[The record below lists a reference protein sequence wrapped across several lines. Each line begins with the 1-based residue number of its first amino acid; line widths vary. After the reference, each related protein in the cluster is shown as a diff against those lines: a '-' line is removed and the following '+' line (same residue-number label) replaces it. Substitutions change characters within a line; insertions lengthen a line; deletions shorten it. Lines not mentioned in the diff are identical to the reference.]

1 MQKVQTKTFF
11 INKIKFINIK
21 GAKEDLDEE
30 DENDEDLEDNSGDP
44 ERLKAFN
51 VRLTFG
57 LTLKSITFIIISL
70 TVTFATAVSCLLFQK
85 DHRSNMGNHN
95 YHLCYH
101 SSTLLRCS
109 RSNVLVDFWGSS
121 HLNRF
126 HFLFWLIMIITFI
139 IDFHQGFCVVLM
151 CRSYLVSH
159 LT

>member
-57 LTLKSITFIIISL
+57 FTLKLITFINI
-70 TVTFATAVSCLLFQK
+70 
-85 DHRSNMGNHN
+85 
-95 YHLCYH
+95 
-101 SSTLLRCS
+101 
-109 RSNVLVDFWGSS
+109 
-121 HLNRF
+121 
-126 HFLFWLIMIITFI
+126 
-139 IDFHQGFCVVLM
+139 
-151 CRSYLVSH
+151 
-159 LT
+159 

>member
-57 LTLKSITFIIISL
+57 LTLKLITFIVISL
-70 TVTFATAVSCLLFQK
+70 TVTFATAVSCSLF
-85 DHRSNMGNHN
+85 
-95 YHLCYH
+95 
-101 SSTLLRCS
+101 
-109 RSNVLVDFWGSS
+109 
-121 HLNRF
+121 
-126 HFLFWLIMIITFI
+126 
-139 IDFHQGFCVVLM
+139 
-151 CRSYLVSH
+151 
-159 LT
+159 

>member
-57 LTLKSITFIIISL
+57 LT
-70 TVTFATAVSCLLFQK
+70 
-85 DHRSNMGNHN
+85 
-95 YHLCYH
+95 
-101 SSTLLRCS
+101 
-109 RSNVLVDFWGSS
+109 
-121 HLNRF
+121 
-126 HFLFWLIMIITFI
+126 
-139 IDFHQGFCVVLM
+139 
-151 CRSYLVSH
+151 
-159 LT
+159 

>member
-57 LTLKSITFIIISL
+57 SILKLITFIIISL
-70 TVTFATAVSCLLFQK
+70 TVTFATAVSCLLF
-85 DHRSNMGNHN
+85 
-95 YHLCYH
+95 
-101 SSTLLRCS
+101 
-109 RSNVLVDFWGSS
+109 
-121 HLNRF
+121 
-126 HFLFWLIMIITFI
+126 
-139 IDFHQGFCVVLM
+139 
-151 CRSYLVSH
+151 
-159 LT
+159 

>member
-57 LTLKSITFIIISL
+57 SILKLITFIVISL
-70 TVTFATAVSCLLFQK
+70 TVTFATAVSCLLF
-85 DHRSNMGNHN
+85 
-95 YHLCYH
+95 
-101 SSTLLRCS
+101 
-109 RSNVLVDFWGSS
+109 
-121 HLNRF
+121 
-126 HFLFWLIMIITFI
+126 
-139 IDFHQGFCVVLM
+139 
-151 CRSYLVSH
+151 
-159 LT
+159 

>member
-57 LTLKSITFIIISL
+57 LTLKSITFIVISL
-70 TVTFATAVSCLLFQK
+70 TVTFATAVSCLLF
-85 DHRSNMGNHN
+85 
-95 YHLCYH
+95 
-101 SSTLLRCS
+101 
-109 RSNVLVDFWGSS
+109 
-121 HLNRF
+121 
-126 HFLFWLIMIITFI
+126 
-139 IDFHQGFCVVLM
+139 
-151 CRSYLVSH
+151 
-159 LT
+159 